1 MLFVSTRGQVGKV
14 SSAHAIKE
22 GLAGDGGL
30 FVPQSFPSL
39 SLEQILSLNTLSYEQ
54 CAATILNYFLTDYS
68 PAELAECATAAY
80 SPLKFGKNPA
90 PLCKVG
96 DRTDVLEL
104 WHGPTLAFKDIA
116 LQILPHLMTK
126 AQNKTGTDTK
136 IVILA
141 ATSGDTGKAALEGF
155 ADVPGT
161 EIIVFYPEDGVSPV
175 QKLQMVT
182 QQGGNTKVF
191 GIHGN
196 FDDAQRGVKEIFG
209 DTGLA
214 AELKDFGWEFSSA
227 NSINWG
233 RLVPQITYYFK
244 SYADAVAN
252 GRIEP
257 GEKVIFAVPTGNFG
271 DILAGYYAKKMG
283 LPVKRFI
290 CASNSN
296 NVLTDFINTGVYNK
310 LRELTKTVSPSMDI
324 LVSSNLERLLFDLT
338 DNNSAQVA
346 EWMTQ
351 LNTAGQYKVTSD
363 VAERVRD
370 LFFAAWVDEMET
382 KETIGRV
389 YNDFE
394 YVVDPHTAV
403 AWRAAQK
410 YRLLS
415 SDDSYIIVL
424 STASPYKFCQ
434 TVLEGLGKAEGLD
447 ESQPFEAARR
457 LTEETGLP
465 IPHQITEMEHKPV
478 LHNEVI
484 GAGEM
489 AANIKKTL
497 EIPVENS

>member
-1 MLFVSTRGQVGKV
+1 MLFISTRGQVGKV

-30 FVPQSFPSL
+30 FVPQSFPVL
-39 SLEQILSLNTLSYEQ
+39 SLEQILAMHALPYEQ
-54 CAATILNYFLTDYS
+54 CAAKILDYFLTDYT
-68 PAELAECATAAY
+68 PAELAECASAAY
-80 SPLKFGKNPA
+80 SPERFGPDPA
-90 PLCKVG
+90 PLRKVAE
-96 DRTDVLEL
+96 RTDVLEL
-104 WHGPTLAFKDIA
+104 WHGPTMAFKDIA

-126 AQNKTGTDTK
+126 AQEKTGTDTR

-182 QQGGNTKVF
+182 QTGKNTKVF
-191 GIHGN
+191 GIEGN
-196 FDDAQRGVKEIFG
+196 FDDAQRGVKEIFS
-209 DTGLA
+209 DA
-214 AELKDFGWEFSSA
+214 ALEQELKESGWVFSSS

-233 RLVPQITYYFK
+233 RLAPQITYYFK
-244 SYADAVAN
+244 AYADAVAAE
-252 GRIEP
+252 RINA
-257 GEKVIFAVPTGNFG
+257 GEKAIFAVPTGNFG

-296 NVLTDFINTGVYNK
+296 NVLTDFINTGVYDKVRK
-310 LRELTKTVSPSMDI
+310 LDKTVSPSMDI

-338 DNNSAQVA
+338 DNDAAQVA
-346 EWMTQ
+346 EWMAQ
-351 LNTAGQYKVTSD
+351 LNAEGKYRVTPE

-370 LFFAAWVDEMET
+370 LFFAAWVDEAET

-389 YNDFE
+389 YNDHE
-394 YVVDPHTAV
+394 YVLDPHTAV

-415 SDDSYIIVL
+415 SDDTYIVVL
-424 STASPYKFCQ
+424 STASPYKFCK
-434 TVLEGLGKAEGLD
+434 TVLEGIGKAEGLD
-447 ESQPFEAARR
+447 EAAPFEAAHR
-457 LTEETGLP
+457 LAEETELP
-465 IPHQITEMEHKPV
+465 LPEQIAVLEKLPV
-478 LHNEVI
+478 LHKEVI
-484 GAGEM
+484 PADGMAG
-489 AANIKKTL
+489 NIKKAL
-497 EIPVENS
+497 GISL